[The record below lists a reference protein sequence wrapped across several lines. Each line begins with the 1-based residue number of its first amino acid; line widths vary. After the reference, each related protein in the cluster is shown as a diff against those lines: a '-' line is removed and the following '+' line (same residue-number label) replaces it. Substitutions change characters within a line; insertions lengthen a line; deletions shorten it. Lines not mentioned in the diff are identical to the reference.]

1 MPILVYFLAKI
12 GILSSTTMTKFRR
25 YALVVILIL
34 AGILTPSPDMA
45 SQIMM
50 AVPLYGLYEL
60 SILVAKRVEANKEK
74 DRYK

>member
-1 MPILVYFLAKI
+1 
-12 GILSSTTMTKFRR
+12 
-25 YALVVILIL
+25 
-34 AGILTPSPDMA
+34 MA